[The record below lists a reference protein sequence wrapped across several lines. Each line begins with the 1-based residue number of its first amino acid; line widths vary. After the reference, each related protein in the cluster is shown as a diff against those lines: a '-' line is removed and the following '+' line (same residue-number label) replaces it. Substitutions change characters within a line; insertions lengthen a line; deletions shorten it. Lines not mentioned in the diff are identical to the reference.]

1 MNLICASRIE
11 QTDLQKHIIN
21 DQLVLQ
27 LVGTLTLFLSKCNSV
42 SQSLL
47 YHEQLYPIGYRRK
60 KMTLQ
65 KLLEDK

>member
-1 MNLICASRIE
+1 MV
-11 QTDLQKHIIN
+11 IN

-47 YHEQLYPIGYRRK
+47 YYEQLYPIGYRRK

-65 KLLEDK
+65 KLLEDKQDS